1 MSIKDEAGIG
11 DEASAIVKVNRVN
24 SPPYVLSY
32 PYILVDEQT
41 GEFLA
46 GIDYD
51 GKETYNKS
59 LIIIMDSDIEGE
71 EEWTFFVL
79 M

>member
-1 MSIKDEAGIG
+1 M
-11 DEASAIVKVNRVN
+11 KVNQVN

-32 PYILVDEQT
+32 PYILVDAQT

-59 LIIIMDSDIEGE
+59 LIIIMDNDIEG